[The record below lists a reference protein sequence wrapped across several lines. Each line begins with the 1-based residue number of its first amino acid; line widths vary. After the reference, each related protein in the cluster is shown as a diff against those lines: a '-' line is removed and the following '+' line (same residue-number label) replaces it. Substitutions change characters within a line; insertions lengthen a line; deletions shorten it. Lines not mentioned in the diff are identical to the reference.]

1 MVSVK
6 GQDPLIP
13 HPAQL
18 CGHGAPVHG
27 EEVRELLPVK
37 GNIKHRTSGSLGL
50 LRKIGQKLFSRRS
63 SGHMLQLPG
72 EHFVLLRTHS
82 QKIADQP
89 PVELTG
95 LRTHGKDPLHIQK
108 KHLARFYGNSI
119 IQNFIASEAG
129 IHFTEYFSL

>member
-1 MVSVK
+1 MRNRQRTERTVRSDCSVCSSDLSFQYKVVSVK
-6 GQDPLIP
+6 GEDPLIP

-72 EHFVLLRTHS
+72 EHFVLLRKHS

-95 LRTHGKDPLHIQK
+95 
-108 KHLARFYGNSI
+108 
-119 IQNFIASEAG
+119 
-129 IHFTEYFSL
+129 